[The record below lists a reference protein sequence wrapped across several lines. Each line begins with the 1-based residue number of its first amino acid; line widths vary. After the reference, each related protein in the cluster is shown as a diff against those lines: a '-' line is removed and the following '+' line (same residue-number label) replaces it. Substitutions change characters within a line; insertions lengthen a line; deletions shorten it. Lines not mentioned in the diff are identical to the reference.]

1 MTESRTFPLVDI
13 EPDEKINARRTRTDE
28 GMDELKASILA
39 HGLIQPLRVRLD
51 AGTGKAKIIAGHRRH
66 RALCELAAAG
76 ESINGVPVNDSYPV
90 PTLVGDVDDV
100 DARELS
106 QAENFIRLPQHEADT
121 YETFRELADLGL
133 NEVQI
138 AARFG
143 IDPKRVKRMLAL
155 GRLSPL
161 ILEAWRSGEF
171 NEHNRGATDIVR
183 AFTMAPSIEEQ
194 ERVYVKLSKN
204 RQLSGH
210 WIRQAFGGNDHEAQ
224 KHIKI
229 AGLEAY
235 EAAGGRVTRDL
246 FGDEHI
252 ISDKEIAKQVAEEK
266 VKAVLTGLKA
276 EGWSWISLADDLP
289 YNWTYGWR
297 KEQPSD
303 GKPTADEKKQIKKLE
318 KAVTKGTAGAAE
330 ELATLQK
337 AIAGRQWT
345 PEQLAMAGAVLD
357 VGYHGDLTIK
367 RGVVK
372 PEPTKKATTAS
383 GEKVEKVP
391 TISNAL
397 AMRLS
402 AQAGLAMR
410 QALQQEPRL
419 GLVALLAGFLTKRNM
434 YGGARITPVH
444 VSHEGMGHQA
454 LRGTEAFS
462 DALTRLM
469 EMTDAELFMVA
480 AGIAGNAINLHVP
493 SAAYRPFEGAPYSL
507 AEAISGP
514 AMSAALIQNFDIED
528 YFNGVAKSFIITAI
542 REAVNDDEAK
552 KADKLK
558 KKELVEFAIKN
569 VKGTGWLPPE
579 LRAPTYTGPG
589 EIPLPTI
596 KSPPTVP
603 AYDRG
608 DDDSESDPDF
618 EGDDEEEFEGEEA

>member
-39 HGLIQPLRVRLD
+39 HGLIQPLRVRFD
-51 AGTGKAKIIAGHRRH
+51 AATGKARIIAGHRRH

-76 ESINGVPVNDSYPV
+76 ESINGVPVADDYPV

-121 YETFRELADLGL
+121 YETFQQLAGFGL

-171 NEHNRGATDIVR
+171 NEHGRGATDIVR
-183 AFTMAPSIEEQ
+183 AFTQAPSLEEQ
-194 ERVYVKLSKN
+194 ERVYRKLSKD
-204 RQLSGH
+204 RYLSGH
-210 WIRQAFGGNDHEAQ
+210 SIRQAFGGNDRDAQ
-224 KHIKI
+224 KYIKI

-252 ISDKEIAKQVAEEK
+252 ISDKEIAKQVAEDK
-266 VKAVLTGLKA
+266 VKAVLAGLKA
-276 EGWSWISLADDLP
+276 EGWSWVSTDSDMP
-289 YNWTYGWR
+289 YGWDYNWR
-297 KEQPSD
+297 KEKPSE
-303 GKPTADEKKQIKKLE
+303 GKASADEKKQIKKLE
-318 KAVTKGTAGAAE
+318 KAVTKGTAGAAD

-337 AIAGRQWT
+337 NIADRQWT
-345 PEQLAMAGAVLD
+345 PEQLAKAGAVLE

-372 PEPTKKATTAS
+372 PEPAKATKAS
-383 GEKVEKVP
+383 SEKVEKVP

-434 YGGARITPVH
+434 YDGARITPVH

-454 LRGTEAFS
+454 LRGTEVFS
-462 DALTRLM
+462 DALTRLS

-480 AGIAGNAINLHVP
+480 AGIAGNAVDLHVA

-507 AEAISGP
+507 AEAINGP
-514 AMSAALIQNFDIED
+514 AMSTALIEKFDIED

-542 REAVNDDEAK
+542 REAVNDDEAR

-596 KSPPTVP
+596 KSPPTLP
-603 AYDRG
+603 AYENEDG
-608 DDDSESDPDF
+608 DSESDPDF
-618 EGDDEEEFEGEEA
+618 DGEEDEEFEGEEA